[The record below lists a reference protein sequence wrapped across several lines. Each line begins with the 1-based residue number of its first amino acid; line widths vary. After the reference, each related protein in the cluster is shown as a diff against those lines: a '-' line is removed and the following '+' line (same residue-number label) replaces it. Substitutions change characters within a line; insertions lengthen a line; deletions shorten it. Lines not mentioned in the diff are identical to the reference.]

1 MRKTK
6 HLALWS
12 IGLFAFVVVA
22 SCGKKQDAKI
32 DLGTIEGS
40 IYKNKYFGFSLKIPE
55 KWQVQDNETKKMI
68 MERGKKLAAGN
79 EGSLKELIDASE
91 LHTVNLLTMFQHP
104 LGTPVDYNP
113 AFVIVAERI
122 SHLPGITSGR
132 DYFFHA
138 KQLME
143 RAQIKY
149 TFAKDTYSESISRLS
164 FHVMEVEMK
173 TASLLVKQKYY
184 VTIMKGYA
192 LLFITSYTTDEEW
205 KRQDEVIKSIKFS

>member
-12 IGLFAFVVVA
+12 IGLFAFFVVA
-22 SCGKKQDAKI
+22 SCAKKQEAKI

-40 IYKNKYFGFSLKIPE
+40 VYKNNYFGFSLKIPE

-68 MERGKKLAAGN
+68 MERGKRLAAGN

-104 LGTPVDYNP
+104 LGTPAAYNP
-113 AFVIVAERI
+113 GFVIVAEKI
-122 SHLPGITSGR
+122 SHVPGITSGR
-132 DYFFHA
+132 DYLFLA

-164 FHVMEVEMK
+164 FHVMEVEMN
-173 TASLLVKQKYY
+173 TASLTVKQKYY

-192 LLFITSYTTDEEW
+192 LLFITSYFTDEEL